1 MALRQSDKHESA
13 NAQVFCGAPTRFQTS
28 RIHVKSIA
36 VDVCTER
43 WRYLKGFAASKPVHV
58 PPSADVDSRVT
69 LSLQMENE
77 NKKSIKRSNIVRRQF
92 SIEMWFECSQSIQL
106 CQSDTAHQRTIGGTT
121 IRLNFVS
128 IAADARIVCV
138 QCVADVAS
146 ITPART
152 RRKSIC
158 FYVFPTSNWM
168 RNIFAF
174 RFVGIFSA
182 KSDQVSVSSH
192 SDSRILNSVDC
203 LLWPNMFLCSTYGSS
218 RGLRYRSIHRLM
230 RNEWNDKLIKSI
242 QFQITLCKFNRRS
255 NANSSSKS

>member
-128 IAADARIVCV
+128 IAADARIVCAM
-138 QCVADVAS
+138 C
-146 ITPART
+146 RR
-152 RRKSIC
+152 RRKHHS
-158 FYVFPTSNWM
+158 
-168 RNIFAF
+168 
-174 RFVGIFSA
+174 
-182 KSDQVSVSSH
+182 SSH
-192 SDSRILNSVDC
+192 SAEIDL
-203 LLWPNMFLCSTYGSS
+203 FLCFSNVELNAEHI
-218 RGLRYRSIHRLM
+218 RVPFC
-230 RNEWNDKLIKSI
+230 WNI
-242 QFQITLCKFNRRS
+242 
-255 NANSSSKS
+255 